1 MVTFRL
7 LALVTG
13 QKIMP
18 LAEEVVAGAE
28 TNLGKVM

>member
-7 LALVTG
+7 LALVTE
-13 QKIMP
+13 QKVVP
-18 LAEEVVAGAE
+18 LAEEVVTGAE